1 MAKLTKRTV
10 EGLTP
15 ADKDYF
21 TWDSDVA
28 GFGVRVMS
36 SGKKSYLIQYR
47 SGGRT
52 RRVTLGRHGTVTVDA
67 ARKRAKELLGAVAKG
82 ENPAED
88 IHVHRRGPTV
98 GSICDRFLMEYVPT
112 HCKPS
117 TAGEY
122 RRSVEL
128 FIKPALGSHKTI
140 DVARPDIAR
149 LHHSMREIP
158 YQANRTLGVLSKI
171 FNLTEVWGLRPDG
184 SNPCRHV
191 KKFKEE
197 KRQRFL
203 SGEELARLGQV
214 LTEVEADGS
223 ESRSVVTAI
232 RLLILTGCRLA
243 EIQTLKWSY
252 VKGNV
257 IELPDSKTGA
267 KTIYLG
273 ASALAVLAGVEHLP
287 DNEHVITGKFPGRHL
302 TDLQRPWRRIRKR
315 AGLEGV
321 RIHDLRHTFASHAVS
336 NGEGLPMLGK
346 LLGHTQVQ
354 TTARY
359 AHLAD
364 NPVKD
369 SSERISDHLSRAL
382 SGQN

>member
-10 EGLTP
+10 EGLAP
-15 ADKDYF
+15 AGKDYF
-21 TWDSDVA
+21 LWDSEVA
-28 GFGVRVMS
+28 GFGVRVMA

-52 RRVTLGRHGTVTVDA
+52 RRVTLGRHGTVTADA

-88 IHVHRRGPTV
+88 IHIHRRGPTFA
-98 GSICDRFLMEYVPT
+98 SICDRFLKEYVPI

-128 FIKPALGSHKTI
+128 FIKPALGSHKII
-140 DVARPDIAR
+140 DIARPDIAR

-214 LTEVEADGS
+214 LTEVEADGTA
-223 ESRSVVTAI
+223 SRSAVTAI

-273 ASALAVLAGVEHLP
+273 TSALAVLASVERLP
-287 DNEHVITGKFPGRHL
+287 DNGHVITGKFPGRHL

-364 NPVKD
+364 SPVKD

>member
-1 MAKLTKRTV
+1 M
-10 EGLTP
+10 
-15 ADKDYF
+15 
-21 TWDSDVA
+21 
-28 GFGVRVMS
+28 
-36 SGKKSYLIQYR
+36 
-47 SGGRT
+47 
-52 RRVTLGRHGTVTVDA
+52 
-67 ARKRAKELLGAVAKG
+67 
-82 ENPAED
+82 
-88 IHVHRRGPTV
+88 
-98 GSICDRFLMEYVPT
+98 
-112 HCKPS
+112 
-117 TAGEY
+117 
-122 RRSVEL
+122 
-128 FIKPALGSHKTI
+128 
-140 DVARPDIAR
+140 
-149 LHHSMREIP
+149 
-158 YQANRTLGVLSKI
+158 
-171 FNLTEVWGLRPDG
+171 
-184 SNPCRHV
+184 
-191 KKFKEE
+191 
-197 KRQRFL
+197 
-203 SGEELARLGQV
+203 
-214 LTEVEADGS
+214 
-223 ESRSVVTAI
+223 
-232 RLLILTGCRLA
+232 LILTGCRLA